1 MKRMTY
7 LVMALALALG
17 FTQCKKEQTNTT
29 AETQGVQITLK
40 VDGGASTGSAAG
52 GSRAIVDPA
61 GNANYA
67 TVSFEA
73 GDVIYVGYDGQYV
86 GSLTYYV
93 ESGSFSGSV
102 SISESDAQ
110 NPLDLY
116 FLGGM
121 GFETT
126 VNENTATVV
135 ISDQTTKYPVISY
148 ARSTYRNGEHHAK
161 LMNKCSIMKF
171 TVADGTPSTA
181 AICITGMNN
190 KVTVDFTSPSGT
202 DNGFTFGMD
211 GEGLIKMPGV
221 AAGSTETWAIVL
233 PQPALAAGSFG
244 SAYTEDTDE
253 SNCYLGSRPA
263 ISEIGSNEY
272 IVSGVGTMTMNTPK
286 YVNLTG
292 KNYYAAVNGQV
303 LYGETNG
310 SVSTDS
316 PGATVTLRNVK
327 IHAGI
332 KCRTTCTLVLE
343 GVNTMDQTMS
353 QTSAIHVKEDCTLTI
368 KGSGRLDATG
378 GIHGAGIGASW
389 EDGGCGNIV
398 IEGGII
404 YATGGN
410 NGCAGIGG
418 DYEKQEPCGNI
429 TISGGEVHA
438 TGGGGTYHK
447 GAGIGCGENGKC
459 GNITITGG
467 SVYASGTSG
476 AAGIGTADK
485 NGECGNIT
493 ITGGTVE
500 ATGGTSAAGIG
511 TGVGGT
517 CGSITITNDNGNTHV
532 TATKGSGTS
541 TSTSI
546 HSIGIGST
554 KYGPSSY
561 ALGTVTIGGTVYYN
575 GSAYQNGGDT
585 YLAQRPLVYPPQ
597 Q

>member
-7 LVMALALALG
+7 LVMALALVLG
-17 FTQCKKEQTNTT
+17 FTQCKKEQMPANNQT
-29 AETQGVQITLK
+29 EGIRITLDVNGGNSNSR
-40 VDGGASTGSAAG
+40 VD
-52 GSRAIVDPA
+52 VDPM
-61 GNANYA
+61 GHTNPDYA
-67 TVSFEA
+67 TVSFET
-73 GDVIYVGYDGQYV
+73 GDVIYVGYNNAYV
-86 GSLTYYV
+86 GTLTY
-93 ESGSFSGSV
+93 SNGTFDGSV
-102 SISESDAQ
+102 NISETVEGEH
-110 NPLDLY
+110 LHFY
-116 FLGGM
+116 FLGGA
-121 GFETT
+121 GFEPT
-126 VNENTATVV
+126 VDGNTATVV

-148 ARSTYRNGEHHAK
+148 APSNEVFTGEGSYSAK

-171 TVADGTPSTA
+171 TVADGTPSTT

-190 KVTVDFTSPSGT
+190 KVTLNFNPEAEGT
-202 DNGFTFGMD
+202 DEGFTYGINSDD
-211 GEGLIKMPGV
+211 GGLIKMPGV
-221 AAGSTETWAIVL
+221 ATGSTETWAIVL

-244 SAYTEDTDE
+244 TAYTEDAVE

-272 IVSGVGTMTMNTPK
+272 IVTGVETLTMNTPK
-286 YVNLTG
+286 YVDLTG
-292 KNYYAAVNGQV
+292 KNNYNAVNGQV
-303 LYGETNG
+303 LYGVTNG
-310 SVSTDS
+310 YVYTNS
-316 PGATVTLRNVK
+316 PGATVTLRNVT

-343 GVNTMDQTMS
+343 GVNTVDQTVS
-353 QTSAIHVKEDCTLTI
+353 QTSAIHVIVGCTLTI

-378 GIHGAGIGASW
+378 GKYGAGIGASY
-389 EDGGCGNIV
+389 EDGDCGNIV

-418 DYEKQEPCGNI
+418 DHENRESCGNI

-438 TGGGGTYHK
+438 TGGGGTSYR
-447 GAGIGCGENGKC
+447 GAGIGCGESGKC

-467 SVYASGTSG
+467 TVYASGTSG
-476 AAGIGTADK
+476 AAGIGTASM

-511 TGVGGT
+511 TGVAGT

-554 KYGPSSY
+554 KYGPSNY
-561 ALGTVTIGGTVYYN
+561 ALGTVTIGGTVYYD
-575 GSAYQNGGDT
+575 GSAYQNGGNT
-585 YLAQRPLVYPPQ
+585 YLAQRPLVYPQ
-597 Q
+597 